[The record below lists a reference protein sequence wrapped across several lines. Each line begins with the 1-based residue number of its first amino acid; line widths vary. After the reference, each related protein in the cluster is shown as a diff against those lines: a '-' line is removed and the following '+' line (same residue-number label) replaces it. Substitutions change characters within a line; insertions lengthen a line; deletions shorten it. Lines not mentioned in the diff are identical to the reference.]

1 MEIRQGIL
9 QRFKVVYG
17 LIIAATVIILL
28 LVVRIQFFSAK
39 WREKS
44 KIFEVVQIP
53 VQARRG
59 TICSSDGSPLAASIP
74 HYSLRMDLTVPP
86 LKAYFYHDVDSLAM
100 MLSRF
105 FRDKSASAYKR
116 SLSEAFRKGDRYF
129 LISSHKI
136 DYDEL
141 QKIKKFPIFR
151 YGQFKGG
158 LITEQDY
165 ERIYPLGNL
174 ESRTLGKMKEG
185 LSEGMPAQVGAFG
198 LEESFEN
205 YLKGEAGLAEKA
217 NISGRTMEVHLNEPT
232 DGCDLIT
239 TLDVKLQDQVSY
251 SLRKMLEKTK
261 AKYGTAI
268 LMEVKTGDIKAISNF
283 GRNSGGELIQG
294 YQNYAIGSA
303 GSSEPGST
311 FKLASLMAALEDG
324 KIDTS
329 TVVDTEDGTWKSKG
343 WLVTDADYQKTGG
356 YHKIT
361 AKHVFEVSSNIGV
374 AKLITSTYTGEE
386 KNFFNRIHD
395 FGLDI
400 PLKVGISG
408 EGAPYINQP
417 GSKMWSGVSLTQI
430 SYGYELKLTP
440 LQILAFYNAVA
451 NDGCMMQPR
460 LVKAVTE
467 HGEIRRS
474 YHTKTLIRS
483 ICSNRTLRK
492 AHAMLEGVIERGTGV
507 ALKASTYKI
516 AGKTGTAQVANK
528 NEGYNRNG
536 RKVYQ
541 ASFAGYFPA
550 DEPKYSCI
558 VVINNPLGN
567 YYGASVAGPVFRQ
580 IADYVYAYE
589 MGTKED
595 IPASV
600 TKIAEDYPGYVAG
613 RKKDLARVLN
623 ELDLMN
629 GWSFYK
635 SEWVEANREEDGV
648 ALKSREIL
656 PGMIPNVK
664 GMGATDAV
672 YLLEKSGLR
681 VSLRGFGK
689 VKSQSLRA
697 GDPMK
702 RGQNILITLG

>member
-1 MEIRQGIL
+1 M
-9 QRFKVVYG
+9 VYFS
-17 LIIAATVIILL
+17 IILITVL
-28 LVVRIQFFSAK
+28 ILVLVIRIQFFSSK
-39 WREKS
+39 WSEKS
-44 KIFEVVQIP
+44 KIFQVVEIP

-59 TICSSDGSPLAASIP
+59 TICAADGSPLAASIP
-74 HYSLRMDLTVPP
+74 HYSLRMDLSVPP
-86 LKAYFYHDVDSLAM
+86 LKKYFARDVDSLAL

-105 FRDKSASAYKR
+105 FRDKSAAAYR
-116 SLSEAFRKGDRYF
+116 RALTDAYRKGDRYF
-129 LISSHKI
+129 LISSQKV
-136 DYDEL
+136 DYEEL
-141 QKIKKFPIFR
+141 QKIRKFPIFR
-151 YGQFKGG
+151 NGQFFGG

-185 LSEGMPAQVGAFG
+185 VSDGMPAQVGAFG
-198 LEESFEN
+198 LEEAFEK
-205 YLKGEAGLAEKA
+205 YLKGEAGLAQKA
-217 NISGRTMEVHLNEPT
+217 NISGRTMEVHLEEPT
-232 DGCDLIT
+232 DGCDLVT

-251 SLRKMLEKTK
+251 SLRKMLEKTR

-268 LMEVKTGDIKAISNF
+268 LMEVKTGDIKAISNY

-294 YQNYAIGSA
+294 YQNYALGNA
-303 GSSEPGST
+303 GCSEPGST

-324 KIDTS
+324 RIDTS
-329 TVVDTEDGTWKSKG
+329 TIVDAEDGTWKSKG
-343 WLVTDADYQKTGG
+343 WLVTDSDHDKTGG
-356 YHKIT
+356 FHKIT
-361 AKHVFEVSSNIGV
+361 AKRAFEVSSNIGV
-374 AKLITSTYTGEE
+374 AKLITSTYAGEE
-386 KNFFNRIHD
+386 KVFFDRIHD

-408 EGAPYINQP
+408 EGIPYLNRP
-417 GSKMWSGVSLTQI
+417 GNKMWSGVSLTQI

-440 LQILAFYNAVA
+440 LQILTFYNAVA

-460 LVKAVTE
+460 LVKSIME
-467 HGEIRRS
+467 NGEIRQS
-474 YHTKTLIRS
+474 FGNKTIIRS

-492 AHAMLEGVIERGTGV
+492 AHSMLEGVIEHGTGMGLR
-507 ALKASTYKI
+507 AATYKI

-528 NEGYNRNG
+528 NEGYNKNG

-541 ASFAGYFPA
+541 ASFVGYFPA
-550 DEPKYSCI
+550 DAPKYSCI
-558 VVINNPLGN
+558 VVVNKPLGD

-589 MGTKED
+589 MGKRDDFEYSG
-595 IPASV
+595 PKV
-600 TKIAEDYPGYVAG
+600 AEDYPGFVAG
-613 RKKDLARVLN
+613 RKKDIAKVLN
-623 ELDLMN
+623 DLDILN

-648 ALKSREIL
+648 ALQNREL
-656 PGMIPNVK
+656 KPGMIPNVK

-697 GDPMK
+697 GDPSR
-702 RGQNILITLG
+702 RGQNIVITLG